1 MTQPGPHRVLVCDD
15 QALMRGGLRMIIE
28 SADDLVLAGE
38 AENGSQAVDLAVTA
52 RPDLVL
58 MDVRMPVLDGVAA
71 TERICARDPAVK
83 VLMLTTFDLDE
94 YVLAATRA
102 GAGGFLLKDASG
114 EEMLLAMRAVLRGD
128 RVLAPSVVDRMMR
141 RYLAAH
147 PAPSDDRRLVRLT
160 DRERDVLVL
169 VARGL
174 NNSEIAERLF
184 IGVTTVKTHL
194 GRVLDKL
201 ELRDRLQAVVFAY
214 EHGLVTPSNPGGFHD

>member
-1 MTQPGPHRVLVCDD
+1 MTPYRVLVCDD
-15 QALMRGGLRMIIE
+15 QELMRGGLRMLLE
-28 SADDLVLAGE
+28 SADDLILAGE
-38 AENGSQAVDLAVTA
+38 AENGSQAVDLAATA

-58 MDVRMPVLDGVAA
+58 MDVRMPVLDGVQA
-71 TERICARDPAVK
+71 TERICARNPAVK

-128 RVLAPSVVDRMMR
+128 RVLAPAVVDRMMQ

-147 PAPSDDRRLVRLT
+147 PAPSDDQRLARLT

-174 NNSEIAERLF
+174 NNTEIAEQLF

-201 ELRDRLQAVVFAY
+201 EVRDRLHAVVFAY
-214 EHGLVTPSNPGGFHD
+214 EHGLITPSNRRGPHG